1 MSDPETPAAVEPAP
15 EPTVIEKVAAVLAKY
30 KHDII
35 GTAPALW
42 LDLNELVAAETPAAP
57 AAEPEATA

>member
-1 MSDPETPAAVEPAP
+1 MSNPDAPAAVEPAP
-15 EPTVIEKVAAVLAKY
+15 EPTVIEKVAAILAKY

-57 AAEPEATA
+57 EPEASA